1 MNEMLDGFLK
11 AAKDENKGLNVGS
24 LMTDEE
30 QLQWEVLVKAM
41 DGIDIMN
48 IGRDLEKIAK
58 TYQLEKWQEMSILAY
73 VKVLEIMVKAAKEAA
88 SDMEMVIPRP
98 DKPQT
103 EVKPTY
109 TGSMFG

>member
-73 VKVLEIMVKAAKEAA
+73 VKVLEIMVKAAKKASPEAFPPE
-88 SDMEMVIPRP
+88 EMLSP
-98 DKPQT
+98 DAPAQDS
-103 EVKPTY
+103 Y

>member
-1 MNEMLDGFLK
+1 MLDGFLK
-11 AAKDENKGLNVGS
+11 AAKDESKGLNVGN

-41 DGIDIMN
+41 DGIDIMH
-48 IGRDLEKIAK
+48 IGRDLAKIAK

-88 SDMEMVIPRP
+88 GDMEMVIPRP
-98 DKPQT
+98 NKPQT

-109 TGSMFG
+109 TVSMYG

>member
-1 MNEMLDGFLK
+1 MLEGFLK
-11 AAKDENKGLNVGS
+11 AAKEDEQGLNVGA

-30 QLQWEVLVKAM
+30 QLQWEILVKAM

-48 IGRDLEKIAK
+48 IGKDLEKISK

-88 SDMEMVIPRP
+88 GDMDMVIPKP
-98 DKPQT
+98 DQQPT
-103 EVKPTY
+103 ESQPTY